1 MKYLNI
7 EHTLPQ
13 IGLETKLAHL
23 ESHSIPAE
31 LHTKYE
37 PPVADVQPVPYKIDI
52 DSYPSRHAYGFRSNA
67 DFAKENQENAEQS
80 LKETTSRHTQNAWD
94 MIDNGAKPSKRGRLV
109 EQEEN
114 NIKAEIERQR
124 YIEIRPIPKPTIT
137 VTRTDVQGE
146 IRVGKNEVTIDTAK
160 KADVKFVPG
169 KFDVYLQKQGSIRM
183 WTTEGSYDKRV

>member
-13 IGLETKLAHL
+13 IGIETQLAKL
-23 ESHSIPAE
+23 ESHSVPAT
-31 LHTKYE
+31 LHTHYE

-52 DSYPSRHAYGFRSNA
+52 DSYPSRKAYGFRTSS
-67 DFAKENQENAEQS
+67 DLAKENQENSEQS

-94 MIDNGAKPSKRGRLV
+94 MVENGAKPSKRGRLV

-114 NIKAEIERQR
+114 NITEEIKRQR
-124 YIEIRPIPKPTIT
+124 YIEIGSIPKPVIT

-146 IRVGKNEVTIDTAK
+146 IHVGKNEVTIDTAK
-160 KADVKFVPG
+160 KAEVKFVPG
-169 KFDVYLQKQGSIRM
+169 KFDVYLNRQGSIRM